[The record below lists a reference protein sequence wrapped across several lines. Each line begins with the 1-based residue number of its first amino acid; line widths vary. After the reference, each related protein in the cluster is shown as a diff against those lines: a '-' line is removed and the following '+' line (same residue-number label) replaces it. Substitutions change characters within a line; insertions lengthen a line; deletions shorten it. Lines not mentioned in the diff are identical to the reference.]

1 LILRVRHQV
10 DGKDVALGIPES
22 TRKMMTKNAAAIPL
36 ARAGQPEE
44 AAGGVFSLC
53 IPEASYITGMQM
65 KLISFSAIFL
75 YR

>member
-1 LILRVRHQV
+1 
-10 DGKDVALGIPES
+10 
-22 TRKMMTKNAAAIPL
+22 MMAKNAAAIPL

-65 KLISFSAIFL
+65 TLIFFCFFGNFFN
-75 YR
+75 RCF